1 VIRIEDVSKA
11 YGSAEVVKHVDLEI
25 QKGEWIGL
33 FGHNGSGKT
42 TLIRMLLGLTR
53 PSSGAIMLDGELANA
68 SSWAAFRDRLGFM
81 PERIAFHE
89 NRSGRETLVYFARLR
104 GVDNEAAN
112 TLLEQVGLGGA
123 EDKKVGE
130 YSKGMRQRLNLA
142 QALLGDPEVLVL
154 DEPIEGLDPTGV
166 GQFFDLVEG
175 DGSRTVILSSHRL
188 TEVGERVDR
197 AGILH
202 QGEMRM
208 LGTVEDVRKLHN
220 LPTRVHIYAPEANG
234 ALRGTVESLGG
245 IALTE
250 RNGRL
255 VAEIPQADKMA
266 FLAGLERLGSTIDHT
281 HIEEPN
287 LEQAY
292 LEIVKRDMGRRS

>member
-1 VIRIEDVSKA
+1 MIRIEDVSKT
-11 YGSAEVVKHVDLEI
+11 YGTTEVVKHVDLEI
-25 QKGEWIGL
+25 RKGEWIGL

-42 TLIRMLLGLTR
+42 TLIRILLGLTQ
-53 PSSGAIMLDGELANA
+53 PTTGAIRIEGEIAEV
-68 SSWAAFRDRLGFM
+68 SSWAGFRKRLGFM

-89 NRSGRETLVYFARLR
+89 NRSGRETLTYFARLR
-104 GVDNEAAN
+104 GPGEAVVED
-112 TLLEQVGLGGA
+112 LLERVGLRGA

-142 QALLGDPEVLVL
+142 QALLGDPEILVL

-175 DGSRTVILSSHRL
+175 DGSRTVVLSSHRL

-208 LGTVEDVRKLHN
+208 LGTVQDVRKLHN
-220 LPTRVHIYAPEANG
+220 LPTRVHIYAPQANG

-245 IALTE
+245 VALSE

-266 FLAGLERLGSTIDHT
+266 FLAGLERLGATIDHT

-287 LEQAY
+287 LEHAY
-292 LEIVKRDMGRRS
+292 LEIVKRDMDRRS